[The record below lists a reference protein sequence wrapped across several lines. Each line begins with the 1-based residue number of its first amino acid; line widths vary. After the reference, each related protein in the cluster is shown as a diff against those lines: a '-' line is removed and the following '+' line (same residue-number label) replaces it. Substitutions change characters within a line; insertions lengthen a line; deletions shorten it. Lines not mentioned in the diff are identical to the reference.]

1 MPGEIFYKPAR
12 RPSCP
17 GFLHLRLVEK
27 KIFTIFMVA
36 ASLTVREVFSLWG
49 TRCRE
54 CSRGRFHPGREDSFL
69 GRVALNPAS
78 QEPVL
83 TEATLV
89 DHGGGESFSRPLKP
103 RAAPSVS
110 RDRSR
115 PQARLAH
122 SEPLILFYLLAFLS
136 SFCPISSS
144 LTICPSAPSTIL
156 VLLKVS
162 SRSMPGPVDWKRCCA
177 KKRLHRGC

>member
-17 GFLHLRLVEK
+17 GFLHLRLAEK

-144 LTICPSAPSTIL
+144 FNHLSISPQ
-156 VLLKVS
+156 
-162 SRSMPGPVDWKRCCA
+162 RDPGPAQGFFQVHARPS
-177 KKRLHRGC
+177 